1 MRSTARRG
9 LLLVALWA
17 ATVAGGL
24 LTRPAWPI
32 DETRYLGIAWEMWSR
47 GDLLVPHLN
56 GAPYSDKPPLL
67 FWLIVAGWRVLG
79 VQEWWARLVPALF
92 ALGSLFLTARLAR
105 RLWPDRPTVADAA
118 PLLLLSTFLWSFY
131 TTVLLFDMPLVFFA
145 LVGIF
150 GLVRAARRERGG
162 WLLLAAAT
170 ALGILAKGPAI
181 LLWLVPAAIA
191 APWWSLGAA
200 APPRSWYPRVAGA
213 FAFGLALALAW
224 AIPASISGGRAYG
237 DAILWNQ
244 TAGRLTQAFAHR
256 QPIWWYVPFLP
267 LLALPWLLWPA
278 VWRLLP
284 ALRTLAGDRGIRLCA
299 VWVISGFTAFSL
311 VSGKSIHYL
320 LPLVPALAL
329 VVAVLLTGSDAPSR
343 RGELVGISACLFLF
357 GAVIAGAPSLS
368 SSLELP
374 SWVENLP
381 PGIGVAVTSLGILL
395 LFVRPRTPIAGLQII
410 TACSVAAMVLMLAAI
425 GQSATP
431 RYDVRPVARYLGRLE
446 QEGHPLAHVGKY
458 RGEYHFAGRL
468 KQPLEVI
475 DRDDV
480 EQWFSRHPD
489 GYVVVY
495 SRRSLAPG
503 LDDEFRH
510 DYRGGV
516 IAVRH
521 GKR

>member
-1 MRSTARRG
+1 MRSTARGG

-24 LTRPAWPI
+24 WTRPAWPI
-32 DETRYLGIAWEMWSR
+32 DETRYLGVAWEMWSR

-79 VQEWWARLVPALF
+79 VHEWWARLVPALF

-191 APWWSLGAA
+191 APWWSDGAA
-200 APPRSWYPRVAGA
+200 ARPRSWYPRVAGA
-213 FAFGLALALAW
+213 FAGGIALALAW
-224 AIPASISGGRAYG
+224 AIPASVSGGRAYG

-244 TAGRLTQAFAHR
+244 TAGRVTQAFAHR
-256 QPIWWYVPFLP
+256 QPVWWYVPFAP
-267 LLALPWLLWPA
+267 LLALPWLLWSG
-278 VWRLLP
+278 VWRRLK
-284 ALRTLAGDRGIRLCA
+284 ALRTLTDDPGIRLCA
-299 VWVISGFTAFSL
+299 VWVIGGFAAFSL
-311 VSGKSIHYL
+311 VSGKQIQYL
-320 LPLVPALAL
+320 LPLLPALAL
-329 VVAVLLTGSDAPSR
+329 VGAVLLAGAEAPAR
-343 RGELVGISACLFLF
+343 RRELLGVATCFFLF
-357 GAVIAGAPSLS
+357 GAVIAGVRALS
-368 SSLELP
+368 AVMRLP
-374 SWVENLP
+374 SWVENLS
-381 PGIGVAVTSLGILL
+381 PGVGVAVASLGVLL
-395 LFVRPRTPIAGLQII
+395 LLIRPRTRVASLQIV

-425 GQSATP
+425 GRSATP
-431 RYDVRPVARYLGRLE
+431 HYDVRRVAQYLGRLE
-446 QEGHPLAHVGKY
+446 QEGRPLAHAGKY

-468 KQPLEVI
+468 KRPLEVI
-475 DRDDV
+475 DHKDV
-480 EQWFSRHPD
+480 ERWFSRHPD

-495 SRRSLAPG
+495 SGRALVAEAN
-503 LDDEFRH
+503 DELRH

-516 IAVRH
+516 VAVRH
-521 GKR
+521 RAR